1 MITIIQNR
9 LQQFRKSLFEKKI
22 DTFMVL
28 VAENRRYL
36 SGFTGEDTQFDESA
50 GALFITETKLCL
62 ATDARFELQAKI
74 EAPLYETICYQKG
87 LTRELPQILRT
98 LETKKL
104 GFESVRLSYR
114 QYQQI
119 IQNLKD
125 EHLNVE
131 LVESIDIVENI
142 RVKKDETEI
151 DVIKKALMIAES
163 GFKNFIHSIQPEIS
177 EKELS
182 WAMEKQMREAGA
194 DALSFPTIAAFGP
207 NSALPH
213 AIPGSRKV
221 QIGEPILLDWGAKF
235 NGYCSDISRTLLL
248 GRPDDIFQ
256 KVFETVRIAQHKAI
270 EAIRP
275 GIDAKWVDHV
285 ARKYIE
291 EAGFKDKF
299 IHGLGHGV
307 GLSVHE
313 APRLSSLSET
323 KLEAGMVVTVEPGI
337 YLPDWGGVRIEN
349 MVVVREDGVEVL
361 NKLSN
366 ENIALGA

>member
-1 MITIIQNR
+1 
-9 LQQFRKSLFEKKI
+9 
-22 DTFMVL
+22 MVL

-50 GALFITETKLCL
+50 GALFITETRLCL

-74 EAPLYETICYQKG
+74 EAPFYETICYQKG
-87 LTRELPQILRT
+87 LIREIPQILRE

-114 QYQQI
+114 QYKQM
-119 IQNLKD
+119 IQLLQTENL
-125 EHLNVE
+125 NIE
-131 LVESIDIVENI
+131 LVEAIDIVENI
-142 RVKKDETEI
+142 RVQKDETEI
-151 DVIKKALMIAES
+151 DVLKQALTIAES
-163 GFKNFIHSIQPEIS
+163 VFKNFVSSIQPEMS

-182 WAMEKQMREAGA
+182 WAIERHMRAAGA
-194 DALSFPTIAAFGP
+194 DALSFPTIAASGP

-221 QIGEPILLDWGAKF
+221 QIGEPILFDWGAKL

-248 GRPDDIFQ
+248 GRPDDTFQ
-256 KVFETVRIAQHKAI
+256 KVFETVHIAQHKAI

-275 GIDAKWVDHV
+275 GIDAKAVDHI

-291 EAGFKDKF
+291 DAGFKDKF

-313 APRLSSLSET
+313 APRLSSLSDT
-323 KLEAGMVVTVEPGI
+323 KLEPGMVVTVEPGI
-337 YLPDWGGVRIEN
+337 YLPDWGGVRLEN
-349 MVVVREDGVEVL
+349 MVVVREDGAEVL
-361 NKLSN
+361 NRLST
-366 ENIALGA
+366 ENIALGV